1 MCQPLFVEMHTVSRS
16 IKAIA
21 PVVAEK
27 QQKIWSTMC
36 VVRQP
41 AGQIKLQ
48 GFVVLSGRL
57 CLSSLSSLD
66 PYRLSSDENV
76 VLFYVSFFFTEK
88 ACCEKLV
95 TVTFEGVLLQLC
107 DDLHILLKKRKYLFC
122 RLTFW

>member
-76 VLFYVSFFFTEK
+76 VLFYVSFFFYRES
-88 ACCEKLV
+88 
-95 TVTFEGVLLQLC
+95 LL
-107 DDLHILLKKRKYLFC
+107 
-122 RLTFW
+122 